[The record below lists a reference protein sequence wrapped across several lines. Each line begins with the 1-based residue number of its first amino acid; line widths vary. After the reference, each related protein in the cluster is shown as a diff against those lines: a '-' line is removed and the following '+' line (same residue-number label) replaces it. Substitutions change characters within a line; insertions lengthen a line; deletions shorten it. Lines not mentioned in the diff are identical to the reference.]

1 MGEALDVYQDA
12 LGFVLDRGDPSN
24 VNNSLTRGDARI
36 MLEVPADL
44 YSAEYNDAIER
55 RLGTPSAVAL
65 YIEAADIEELH
76 QRVLTSGLKV
86 ADPLAERPWG
96 QLEFTVEDHVGN
108 WLTFW
113 KATTKK

>member
-1 MGEALDVYQDA
+1 MREALDVYQGA
-12 LGFVLDRGDPSN
+12 LGFVLDRGDPTN

-44 YSAEYNDAIER
+44 YSAEYNDAIKR
-55 RLGTPSAVAL
+55 RLGTPSALAL
-65 YIEAADIEELH
+65 YIEAPDLDELY
-76 QRVLTSGLKV
+76 QSLLSSDLSI

-96 QLEFTVEDHVGN
+96 QLEFTVEDHAGN